1 MTLYDAGLFSA
12 RFYGNLRLLI
22 TLTGKGNDELLDGA
36 SRIQDQTFESLTRT
50 QLMINNSK
58 EVGAATIEG
67 LIRACLRY

>member
-1 MTLYDAGLFSA
+1 MILYDAGLFSA
-12 RFYGNLRLLI
+12 RFHGNLRLLI
-22 TLTGKGNDELLDGA
+22 TGKGNDELLDGA